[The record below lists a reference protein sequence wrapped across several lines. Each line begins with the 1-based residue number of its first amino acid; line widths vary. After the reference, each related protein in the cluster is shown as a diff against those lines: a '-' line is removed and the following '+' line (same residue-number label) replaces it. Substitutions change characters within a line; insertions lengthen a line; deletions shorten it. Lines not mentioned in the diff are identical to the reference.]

1 MILFFSCRV
10 EWKNGSLF
18 SQRST
23 LLLCRWYRPFV
34 VVGEKKVVSVTRTI
48 IHQLRRRFTAD
59 LTSIIVRTRVGQ
71 NFVLFFLEAAPLHRL
86 VKFCIFFQGFFF
98 LVISSSCCVHWMD
111 KRISARYPP
120 LVFGGNVQEQQRG
133 TSFSFFWQQLLA
145 KRIDICICCCCC
157 GVGRDANNLAVS
169 RPRALHQDKP
179 KK

>member
-34 VVGEKKVVSVTRTI
+34 VVGEKKVVSVARTI

-86 VKFCIFFQGFFF
+86 VKFCIFFSRFFF
-98 LVISSSCCVHWMD
+98 SH
-111 KRISARYPP
+111 
-120 LVFGGNVQEQQRG
+120 
-133 TSFSFFWQQLLA
+133 FFQLL
-145 KRIDICICCCCC
+145 RSLNGQENFRPLSSPCIWRQCA
-157 GVGRDANNLAVS
+157 RATERHIIFFLLATTFS
-169 RPRALHQDKP
+169 KENRHLHLLLLLRRRSWCK
-179 KK
+179 